1 MQFRRATE
9 ADRKSIEALWAYC
22 FEKPDEPFFQWYF
35 SRVCQMDDVVVA
47 EENQHIAADL
57 HLRPYTLN
65 LRGNSMPVD
74 YMVDRKSVV

>member
-35 SRVCQMDDVVVA
+35 SRVCQMDDVEIGRAHV
-47 EENQHIAADL
+47 
-57 HLRPYTLN
+57 
-65 LRGNSMPVD
+65 
-74 YMVDRKSVV
+74 